1 MATKN
6 IVPRADGEGSIG
18 KTAKKWFQGFF
29 KKLTV
34 ETELT
39 APTVTASDSST
50 KVATTAHVKANVPKS
65 VGSGTKPVYT
75 DSNGKV
81 TASNSSV
88 GDTDTPIYM
97 SGGTLT
103 AMSETLFSKIVT
115 HLASATAATIS
126 SLNTSSLFYRML
138 TWALTASGVQYN
150 LTNSSAWYVCLG
162 SLFGGLIIQG
172 GNPEIAQ
179 NESGRTV
186 YFPLTFPQ
194 ACELV
199 VFNPG
204 NIQEGEGVTAD
215 NKTCGYTDTLPIRYN
230 QVTQKFKNY
239 FRIGRVEARFSPYH
253 WIALGR

>member
-172 GNPEIAQ
+172 GTFSNIDETTRAC
-179 NESGRTV
+179 STA
-186 YFPLTFPQ
+186 FPVSFTWSYKLALFPQ
-194 ACELV
+194 
-199 VFNPG
+199 G
-204 NIQEGEGVTAD
+204 GQ
-215 NKTCGYTDTLPIRYN
+215 YTDEYTSALTCYSTKSTPPNTGATAIVHKISPTGVVSKTGYGA
-230 QVTQKFKNY
+230 TY
-239 FRIGRVEARFSPYH
+239 LAIGK
-253 WIALGR
+253 

>member
-172 GNPEIAQ
+172 GSVRL
-179 NESGRTV
+179 ESGIKTADVTLSLTTRTV
-186 YFPLTFPQ
+186 CILTSSVVDAEAGTSGYFLSQ
-194 ACELV
+194 SAIRLSA
-199 VFNPG
+199 NKAG
-204 NIQEGEGVTAD
+204 ANIRWIV
-215 NKTCGYTDTLPIRYN
+215 
-230 QVTQKFKNY
+230 
-239 FRIGRVEARFSPYH
+239 IG
-253 WIALGR
+253 

>member
-34 ETELT
+34 ETELI

-50 KVATTAHVKANVPKS
+50 KVATTAHVKNNVPKS

-172 GNPEIAQ
+172 GYTRRDNENTPNQ
-179 NESGRTV
+179 NFTFSVDLPISLTSGSFVEGSFVATALANSCGSTVSSKTKTSLNITYWFDRTV
-186 YFPLTFPQ
+186 YVYVYYISF
-194 ACELV
+194 
-199 VFNPG
+199 
-204 NIQEGEGVTAD
+204 
-215 NKTCGYTDTLPIRYN
+215 
-230 QVTQKFKNY
+230 
-239 FRIGRVEARFSPYH
+239 GR
-253 WIALGR
+253 

>member
-34 ETELT
+34 ETELN
-39 APTVTASDSST
+39 APTVTASDNST
-50 KVATTAHVKANVPKS
+50 KVATTAHVKNNVPKS

-81 TASNSSV
+81 TASGSNV
-88 GDTDTPIYM
+88 GDDDTPMYL
-97 SGGTLT
+97 SGGTMT
-103 AMSETLFSKIVT
+103 AMSGTLFSKIVT

-162 SLFGGLIIQG
+162 SLFGDLIIQG
-172 GNPEIAQ
+172 GSTYINSTSDPQIAS
-179 NESGRTV
+179 NSGLSVNVAT
-186 YFPLTFPQ
+186 PITFSK
-194 ACELV
+194 LIG
-199 VFNPG
+199 VFGRPT
-204 NIQEGEGVTAD
+204 TARSD
-215 NKTCGYTDTLPIRYN
+215 GFT
-230 QVTQKFKNY
+230 F
-239 FRIGRVEARFSPYH
+239 RFSASGNSTLTVFAFNASNSEKNNVAVG
-253 WIALGR
+253 WFGLFT